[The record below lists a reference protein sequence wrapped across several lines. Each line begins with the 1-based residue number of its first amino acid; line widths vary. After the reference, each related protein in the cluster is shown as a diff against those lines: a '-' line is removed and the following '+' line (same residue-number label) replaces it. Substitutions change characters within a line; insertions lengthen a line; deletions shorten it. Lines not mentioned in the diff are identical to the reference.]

1 MYGVEQVT
9 TAATSRILKTVQDY
23 RQRLLAREAQAV
35 AIMERYHAHTIATYI
50 QPRLAK
56 LYDDILKKYDELRAA
71 RDPGDTTPL
80 DAPRSWIVERIRLE
94 GLQLL
99 ISDKIDQFGALALT
113 QTRMLQYFGLNLGLE
128 SAQQQ
133 LHDIVPAAVK
143 SAFGVPSTKAIES
156 LVESTRAGSPLHD
169 LFSGFGQEAAEKA
182 VQALVSGVTNGDN
195 PRTIAPRVQQALGV
209 SRNRA
214 LVISRTESLRC
225 YRSAALQTYRANDDV
240 VGGWVW
246 CADLSPRT
254 CAACIAMNGTKHS
267 LDEEFGSHP
276 CCRCSPVPETRSYDS
291 ILSQLGIDGSDIPD
305 TRVAIQSGPDWFN
318 EQPESVKQQIL
329 GAAKYAA
336 YNNGDFE
343 LSDIVGHS
351 HSDDWGHSI
360 YEKSLKDLLK

>member
-1 MYGVEQVT
+1 M
-9 TAATSRILKTVQDY
+9 TAATTSRLLKTVADFKK
-23 RQRLLAREAQAV
+23 RLLDREAQAV
-35 AIMERYHAHTIATYI
+35 ATMERYHQHTIATYI
-50 QPRLAK
+50 QPRLQK
-56 LYDDILKKYDELRAA
+56 LYDDILKKYKELEAS

-80 DAPRSWIVERIRLE
+80 DVPKSWIVERIQQE
-94 GLQLL
+94 NLQLL
-99 ISDKIDQFGALALT
+99 ISGQIDQFGALALT

-128 SAQQQ
+128 SAQSQ
-133 LHDIVPAAVK
+133 LRDVVPAQVK
-143 SAFGVPSTKAIES
+143 ATFGVPSTKAIES
-156 LVESTRAGSPLHD
+156 LVGATQAGSPLGD
-169 LFSGFGQEAAEKA
+169 LFRGFGSEAADNVTK
-182 VQALVSGVTNGDN
+182 ALVSGVTNGDN
-195 PRTIAPRVQQALGV
+195 PRTIAPRVQQALGI

-225 YRSAALQTYRANDDV
+225 YRTAALETYRANDDV

-254 CAACIAMNGTKHS
+254 CAACIVMNGTKHS

-336 YNNGDFE
+336 FNNGDFE
-343 LSDIVGHS
+343 LEDIVGHS

-360 YEKSLKDLLK
+360 YEKSLKDLVNK

>member
-1 MYGVEQVT
+1 MT
-9 TAATSRILKTVQDY
+9 TVATTRILKTIATY
-23 RQRLLAREAQAV
+23 RQRLLDREAQAV
-35 AIMERYHAHTIATYI
+35 ATIERYHQYTIDNYI
-50 QPRLAK
+50 KPKLAK
-56 LYDDILKKYDELRAA
+56 LYDDILKKYKELEETRE
-71 RDPGDTTPL
+71 PGDTTPL
-80 DAPRSWIVERIRLE
+80 NVPKSWIVERIRQE
-94 GLQLL
+94 NLQLL
-99 ISDKIDQFGALALT
+99 ISGQIDQFGALALT
-113 QTRMLQYFGLNLGLE
+113 QTRMLQYFGMNLGLE

-133 LHDIVPAAVK
+133 LHDVIPSAVK
-143 SAFGVPSTKAIES
+143 ATFGVPSTKALEN
-156 LVESTRAGSPLHD
+156 LVGATQAGSPLHD
-169 LFSGFGQEAAEKA
+169 LFAGFGQETAEKA
-182 VQALVSGVTNGDN
+182 VQALVSGVANGDN

-214 LVISRTESLRC
+214 LIISRTESLRC

-240 VGGWVW
+240 VGGWIW
-246 CADLSPRT
+246 SADLSPRT

-267 LDEEFGSHP
+267 LNEEFGSHP
-276 CCRCSPVPETRSYDS
+276 CCRCSPVPETRSFDS

-318 EQPESVKQQIL
+318 EQPEEVKQQIL

-360 YEKSLKDLLK
+360 YEKSLKDLVKK